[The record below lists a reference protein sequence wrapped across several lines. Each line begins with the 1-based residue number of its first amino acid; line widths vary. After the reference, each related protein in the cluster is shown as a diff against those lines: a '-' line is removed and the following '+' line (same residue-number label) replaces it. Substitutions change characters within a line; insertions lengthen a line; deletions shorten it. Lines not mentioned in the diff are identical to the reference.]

1 MYLIVIKLYYLFD
14 FLNNIKAMKNLQ
26 EHQLINKYCLNLLI
40 LIKDFRLYLL
50 FYQFYYPTNYLLLF
64 FNKCHYKYSTKNEYY
79 LFIIK
84 RILLYLFEIIYNKL
98 LCFNFIL
105 RKFK

>member
-26 EHQLINKYCLNLLI
+26 EHQLINKYCLNLLK

-64 FNKCHYKYSTKNEYY
+64 FNKCHYKYSTNYEHY
-79 LFIIK
+79 
-84 RILLYLFEIIYNKL
+84 
-98 LCFNFIL
+98 
-105 RKFK
+105 